1 MRNKTLTSSMAGALL
16 FGGTLGSATAAQ
28 AATVIDNFAT
38 GFDAPGNTSTQSGAG
53 ILGTRTVIND
63 GGVGGLSLSFAN
75 PGMNW
80 NGSAYNYTTVEY
92 SNFGSLDFTNVALT
106 MTGSGSATGDAFLV
120 VTIFDGNFRQG
131 VWNVVFGSSIT
142 MSTSS
147 FSLVSDPAFNVS
159 DIKSILLQTGY
170 SGSSAGTVNYTM
182 TNFSYSA
189 VPAPG
194 ALALLGVAGLVGGR
208 RRRA

>member
-1 MRNKTLTSSMAGALL
+1 MEFQMRNKTLTSSMVGALL
-16 FGGTLGSATAAQ
+16 FGGTLGGASAAQ

-38 GFDAPGNTSTQSGAG
+38 GFGGAFTITTQSGAG
-53 ILGTRTVIND
+53 ILGTRQVSN
-63 GGVGGLSLSFAN
+63 GSGMLLSSAN

-80 NGSAYNYTTVEY
+80 NGNAYNYSEVNY

-106 MTGSGSATGDAFLV
+106 MTGSGSATGTAKLL
-120 VTIFDGNFRQG
+120 VTIGDGNGNEGF
-131 VWNVVFGSSIT
+131 WNVAFGSSIT
-142 MSTSS
+142 MSTSIFGATS
-147 FSLVSDPAFNVS
+147 GLNLA
-159 DIKSILLQTGY
+159 DIRSIRLQTGDTG
-170 SGSSAGTVNYTM
+170 SGDTVNYTM

-194 ALALLGVAGLVGGR
+194 ALALLGVAGLAGGR

>member
-1 MRNKTLTSSMAGALL
+1 MQQTQTRKFATAALL
-16 FGGTLGSATAAQ
+16 FGGTLGASAQ

-38 GFDAPGNTSTQSGAG
+38 GFGGAITTTTQSGAG
-53 ILGTRTVIND
+53 ILGTRTVINAS
-63 GGVGGLSLSFAN
+63 GLLLSFDN

-80 NGSAYNYTTVEY
+80 NGNAYNYCEVEY

-106 MTGSGSATGDAFLV
+106 MTGSGSATGDAFLA
-120 VTIFDGNFRQG
+120 VTIFDGNGNQG
-131 VWNVVFGSSIT
+131 IWNVAFGSSIT

-147 FSLVSDPAFNVS
+147 FGVTSDPSFNVA
-159 DIKSILLQTGY
+159 DIRSIRLQTG
-170 SGSSAGTVNYTM
+170 GTGNVNYTM

-194 ALALLGVAGLVGGR
+194 ALALLGVAGLAGGR
-208 RRRA
+208 RRRN